1 MRLEY
6 LLPLL
11 LFLPL
16 PYRRVGGVGVDDDAE
31 VVVPVIAV
39 IVVAKINISVI
50 RNKKKTYMWLASPC
64 CHRCF
69 NPLVALV
76 LMVVWLLC
84 PSLQLVVEVVAVN
97 VIVK

>member
-1 MRLEY
+1 MARDVLRLDY

-39 IVVAKINISVI
+39 IVVAKINISVMKK
-50 RNKKKTYMWLASPC
+50 NK
-64 CHRCF
+64 
-69 NPLVALV
+69 
-76 LMVVWLLC
+76 
-84 PSLQLVVEVVAVN
+84 
-97 VIVK
+97 